1 MDPKAG
7 LMWTYGQSTT
17 AICGE
22 ENPARRCAYLICLA
36 SSPRLRSATFEKKK
50 KSLSDSC
57 EQRIRHFPRFILSRM
72 AAERLAGQVGGFHLL
87 KGRALDV
94 WHTFQEKVSAEDG
107 GLKNIQQRANEKISV
122 LKERAIDSLNRGND
136 GDYSHVYR

>member
-1 MDPKAG
+1 M
-7 LMWTYGQSTT
+7 
-17 AICGE
+17 
-22 ENPARRCAYLICLA
+22 
-36 SSPRLRSATFEKKK
+36 
-50 KSLSDSC
+50 
-57 EQRIRHFPRFILSRM
+57 SRM